1 MSKMRK
7 KPKKLSGIERK
18 QIILDR
24 LKAQDLPPATFKD
37 LAQEFGEEFDEK
49 TIRRDIEELRELGAD
64 IQRQGAGKKTVYKI
78 KNDYRLPNTF
88 PATDLLSLTIL
99 RQAIRGYSG
108 KHLEKQLEDIAGR
121 IAKAT
126 IEQRDYFAADID
138 AAITFRPP
146 PVQAVNPE
154 LWEAVLMATLKK
166 ASITFDYKDRNG
178 DGRKETVHPYHMVCS
193 EGEWYL
199 LAGKPGDPN
208 PAQYSL
214 ARVSKWEAGPE
225 NAFKLPGGFNPRALL
240 EKSFR
245 GFISIGPTKTVRV
258 RVTGFMVRFVRDRVF
273 HPKQKVKELD
283 GGRTM
288 EISFEAGSGGPY
300 PFGNVV
306 SWVLSMGPC
315 AKALEPPE
323 LVERVKAE
331 ARELLRHYGEDDS
344 RESSWH

>member
-1 MSKMRK
+1 MRK
-7 KPKKLSGIERK
+7 KPKGLSEEIRK
-18 QIILDR
+18 QLIIDW
-24 LKAQDLPPATFKD
+24 LKDKSLPPPTFKQMAVEIGHD
-37 LAQEFGEEFDEK
+37 LDEK
-49 TIRRDIEELRELGAD
+49 TIRRDIDDLRKAGAD
-64 IQRQGAGKKTVYKI
+64 IVCKKSGIETVYI
-78 KNDYRLPNTF
+78 LNNDFRLPHPF
-88 PATDLLSLTIL
+88 SADDLLALTIL
-99 RQAIRGYSG
+99 RQAIRDYSG
-108 KHLEKQLEDIAGR
+108 AYLEKQLEDIAKR
-121 IAKAT
+121 IGKVT
-126 IEQRDYFAADID
+126 LEQRDYSPADID
-138 AAITFRPP
+138 SAITFRPP
-146 PVQAVNPE
+146 PVQAVDPE
-154 LWEAVLMATLKK
+154 LWKAVLMATLKK